1 MGTKIA
7 RVLGLVALAML
18 LSLSAGCVPCS
29 TRGATRCSGT
39 TVQSCSGSGAGSSW
53 QDTLNCQTTEPPTS
67 CVQKPDAGAYCSAVR
82 P

>member
-1 MGTKIA
+1 MGTKIL

-29 TRGATRCSGT
+29 TRGATRCDGT
-39 TVQSCSGSGAGSSW
+39 TVQACSGSGAGSSW
-53 QDTLNCQTTEPPTS
+53 EVTIDCKTTQPPTS
-67 CVQKPDAGAYCSAVR
+67 CVQKPDAGAYCSAVL